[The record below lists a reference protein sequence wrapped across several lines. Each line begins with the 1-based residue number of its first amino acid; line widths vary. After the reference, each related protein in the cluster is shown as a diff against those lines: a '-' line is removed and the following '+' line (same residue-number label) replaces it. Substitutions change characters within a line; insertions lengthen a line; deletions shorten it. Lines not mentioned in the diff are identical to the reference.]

1 MLLVIDVGNTNITL
15 GVYKEEKLEAKFRMT
30 TKLPRTSDEYGI
42 SLCDLIEH
50 QGFEIRQI
58 DAVIIASVVP
68 DIMHSL
74 TSAIIKYLDVYPLVV
89 SSCLLYTSR
98 AGDGEKKKVTFGRR
112 KFPERK
118 S

>member
-15 GVYKEEKLEAKFRMT
+15 GVYKKEKLEAKFRMT

-58 DAVIIASVVP
+58 DAIRQNRLEDAIHYLKE
-68 DIMHSL
+68 DL
-74 TSAIIKYLDVYPLVV
+74 NDFGTS
-89 SSCLLYTSR
+89 SS
-98 AGDGEKKKVTFGRR
+98 
-112 KFPERK
+112 
-118 S
+118 

>member
-50 QGFEIRQI
+50 Q
-58 DAVIIASVVP
+58 A
-68 DIMHSL
+68 
-74 TSAIIKYLDVYPLVV
+74 
-89 SSCLLYTSR
+89 CL
-98 AGDGEKKKVTFGRR
+98 
-112 KFPERK
+112 P
-118 S
+118 

>member
-89 SSCLLYTSR
+89 SREIETELRS
-98 AGDGEKKKVTFGRR
+98 DGYPRMDRIGL
-112 KFPERK
+112 
-118 S
+118 